1 MADFVDNF
9 FGNSFDDPKS
19 QAVMALASG
28 LMGGDWR
35 KGVNG
40 YLGAMG
46 TAGEYNSKKQL
57 QQMQMQEMMVKA
69 AAEKQ
74 KMEMDA
80 KKNKMLM
87 DMLGGGQPSQASSS
101 GLLGDSAPQGGLLG
115 GGAQGGGDP
124 FAGVDKRALMLDYLQ
139 NGGKKMSDMVY
150 DRTKPNWVNM
160 DGNLVNTNAPNFNG
174 GFQAGVKI
182 NENGQAIMQQPDGRG
197 GVIVGAAPGSLDTF
211 AAFESIK
218 AGNKPIQV
226 YNPTTG
232 RMDYETEGNVVK
244 AAKSGTPKPMSAPS
258 TAPSNGSNS
267 GYWGGSKESGLASR
281 LEVLQ
286 SEINNPKNS
295 PANRAA
301 AQRELTQTQI
311 DLQRIRP
318 TQGAQS
324 GAFAA
329 APSALEVA
337 QNKAEEAKLIANAT
351 ANAKNV
357 SPAIMDELF
366 KADDAARA
374 GKSVI
379 KTLDEALKLNNNAYS
394 GVGAKTRAVVM
405 SNLPFESKAA
415 DATINLDNMLTG
427 QALDSMKAIFGSN
440 PTEGE
445 RQILLSMQASADKT
459 PKQRQ
464 DIMERAKAAAS
475 SRIAFNED
483 KAKAI
488 RAGTYLNEPI
498 NSDKQKQS
506 RVIDALPTA
515 NNGNKGQR
523 IRDTSTGKILR
534 SNGIS
539 WVAE

>member
-57 QQMQMQEMMVKA
+57 QQAQMQEMMVKA

-139 NGGKKMSDMVY
+139 NGGKNMGGWINDN
-150 DRTKPNWVNM
+150 TKPKWENIN
-160 DGNLVNTNAPNFNG
+160 GYLVNTNAPNFNG
-174 GFQAGVKI
+174 GFQPGMKASDG
-182 NENGQAIMQQPDGRG
+182 GPAIMWQPDGKG
-197 GVIVGAAPGSLDTF
+197 GLVAGAVPGALDTF

-295 PANRAA
+295 PENRAA

-311 DLQRIRP
+311 DLQRTRP

-329 APSALEVA
+329 APSAFEVA
-337 QNKAEEAKLIANAT
+337 QAKATEAALVDTAKANVVRDTGRQGEQKRQGQLGAGVDRAIELLNQKPT
-351 ANAKNV
+351 ASGGGAL
-357 SPAIMDELF
+357 MDS
-366 KADDAARA
+366 AA
-374 GKSVI
+374 
-379 KTLDEALKLNNNAYS
+379 N
-394 GVGAKTRAVVM
+394 
-405 SNLPFESKAA
+405 F
-415 DATINLDNMLTG
+415 
-427 QALDSMKAIFGSN
+427 FGSSTKGADTASKLDTLSGWLVSN
-440 PTEGE
+440 VPRMEGP
-445 RQILLSMQASADKT
+445 QSDKDVLSYKT
-459 PKQRQ
+459 MAAEVGDRTKPISQRL
-464 DIMERAKAAAS
+464 AAAQ
-475 SRIAFNED
+475 EL
-483 KAKAI
+483 KALQAKYAD
-488 RAGTYLNEPI
+488 LNGGGQTKEP
-498 NSDKQKQS
+498 KPS
-506 RVIDALPTA
+506 RVIDALPPA

-523 IRDTSTGKILR
+523 IRDTSTGKILK

>member
-57 QQMQMQEMMVKA
+57 QQAQMQEMMVKA

-139 NGGKKMSDMVY
+139 NGGKNMGGWINDN
-150 DRTKPNWVNM
+150 TKPKWENIN
-160 DGNLVNTNAPNFNG
+160 GYLVNTNAPNFNG
-174 GFQAGVKI
+174 GFQPGMKASDG
-182 NENGQAIMQQPDGRG
+182 GPAIMWQPDGKG
-197 GVIVGAAPGSLDTF
+197 GLVAGAVPGALDTF

-218 AGNKPIQV
+218 AGNKPIKV
-226 YNPTTG
+226 YNPETG
-232 RMDYETEGNVVK
+232 REAYVSESTVLN
-244 AAKSGTPKPMSAPS
+244 AAKQHAAPRPMQQ
-258 TAPSNGSNS
+258 TAPSGAYNGYAGNS
-267 GYWGGSKESGLASR
+267 RAHADAGAI
-281 LEVLQ
+281 EVLQ
-286 SEINNPKNS
+286 SEINNPKTTPENK
-295 PANRAA
+295 AA
-301 AQRELTQTQI
+301 AMRE
-311 DLQRIRP
+311 LQRIRP

-329 APSALEVA
+329 APSQMEMAQAKATEAALVDTA
-337 QNKAEEAKLIANAT
+337 KANVVRDTGRQGEQKRQGQLGAGVDRAIELLNQKPTASGGGALMDSAAN
-351 ANAKNV
+351 
-357 SPAIMDELF
+357 F
-366 KADDAARA
+366 
-374 GKSVI
+374 
-379 KTLDEALKLNNNAYS
+379 
-394 GVGAKTRAVVM
+394 
-405 SNLPFESKAA
+405 
-415 DATINLDNMLTG
+415 
-427 QALDSMKAIFGSN
+427 FGSSTKGADTASKLDTLSGWLVSN
-440 PTEGE
+440 VPRMEGP
-445 RQILLSMQASADKT
+445 QSDKDVLSYKT
-459 PKQRQ
+459 MAAEVGDRTKPISQRL
-464 DIMERAKAAAS
+464 AAAQ
-475 SRIAFNED
+475 EL
-483 KAKAI
+483 KALQAKYAD
-488 RAGTYLNEPI
+488 LNGGGQTKEP
-498 NSDKQKQS
+498 KPS
-506 RVIDALPTA
+506 RVIDALPPA

-523 IRDTSTGKILR
+523 IRDTSTGKILK

>member
-57 QQMQMQEMMVKA
+57 QQAQMQEMMVKA

-87 DMLGGGQPSQASSS
+87 DMLGGGQPSQASSI

-139 NGGKKMSDMVY
+139 NGGKNMGGWVY
-150 DRTKPNWVNM
+150 DRTKPDMQVTNGYAYDKNRLGAGFM
-160 DGNLVNTNAPNFNG
+160 PFLNTDASGKTSMGQIGANGLPVVTAPSGALETFG
-174 GFQAGVKI
+174 AYRAIDEQA
-182 NENGQAIMQQPDGRG
+182 
-197 GVIVGAAPGSLDTF
+197 
-211 AAFESIK
+211 K
-218 AGNKPIQV
+218 AGSDVQQV
-226 YNPTTG
+226 YNKENGTMEFRT
-232 RMDYETEGNVVK
+232 RAQIAN
-244 AAKSGTPKPMSAPS
+244 AAQAGAPKQMPQAAPS
-258 TAPSNGSNS
+258 GYNG
-267 GYWGGSKESGLASR
+267 YAGGSRDSGNAESLKI
-281 LEVLQ
+281 LQ
-286 SEINNPKNS
+286 SELSKPNIS
-295 PANRAA
+295 PQDRASLTREIQRVQ
-301 AQRELTQTQI
+301 AQSPQL
-311 DLQRIRP
+311 
-318 TQGAQS
+318 AQS

-337 QNKAEEAKLIANAT
+337 QTEAIKAKLVDTAKAEVAQGAETKQKGNQFSDFKSQLKAAESLLKANPTNSWIGNKADQVYGVFGGSTSGANIAKQLETISGHLVQNIPKAPGAQSNFELEQYKLQAGDVGNANIPIAQRLASLKATEQMINIWEKRVNNGEKAPQEPNA
-351 ANAKNV
+351 
-357 SPAIMDELF
+357 
-366 KADDAARA
+366 
-374 GKSVI
+374 
-379 KTLDEALKLNNNAYS
+379 
-394 GVGAKTRAVVM
+394 
-405 SNLPFESKAA
+405 SK
-415 DATINLDNMLTG
+415 
-427 QALDSMKAIFGSN
+427 
-440 PTEGE
+440 
-445 RQILLSMQASADKT
+445 
-459 PKQRQ
+459 
-464 DIMERAKAAAS
+464 
-475 SRIAFNED
+475 
-483 KAKAI
+483 
-488 RAGTYLNEPI
+488 
-498 NSDKQKQS
+498 
-506 RVIDALPTA
+506 VIDALPIA

-523 IRDTSTGKILR
+523 IRDTSTGKILK

>member
-57 QQMQMQEMMVKA
+57 QQAQMQEMMVKA

-115 GGAQGGGDP
+115 GGSQGGGDP

-139 NGGKKMSDMVY
+139 NGGKNMGE
-150 DRTKPNWVNM
+150 WVNARTRPDM
-160 DGNLVNTNAPNFNG
+160 QVTNGYAYDKNRLGAGFMPFLNTDASGKTSMGQIGANGLPVVTAPSGALETFG
-174 GFQAGVKI
+174 AYRAIDEQA
-182 NENGQAIMQQPDGRG
+182 
-197 GVIVGAAPGSLDTF
+197 
-211 AAFESIK
+211 K
-218 AGNKPIQV
+218 AGSDVQQV
-226 YNPTTG
+226 YNKENGTMEFRT
-232 RMDYETEGNVVK
+232 RAQIAN
-244 AAKSGTPKPMSAPS
+244 AAQAGAPKQMPQAAP
-258 TAPSNGSNS
+258 ANGSNS

-286 SEINNPKNS
+286 SEINNPKTT

-329 APSALEVA
+329 APSALE
-337 QNKAEEAKLIANAT
+337 T
-351 ANAKNV
+351 A
-357 SPAIMDELF
+357 
-366 KADDAARA
+366 
-374 GKSVI
+374 
-379 KTLDEALKLNNNAYS
+379 
-394 GVGAKTRAVVM
+394 
-405 SNLPFESKAA
+405 
-415 DATINLDNMLTG
+415 
-427 QALDSMKAIFGSN
+427 
-440 PTEGE
+440 
-445 RQILLSMQASADKT
+445 
-459 PKQRQ
+459 
-464 DIMERAKAAAS
+464 
-475 SRIAFNED
+475 
-483 KAKAI
+483 KAKAQETAMVEQAKADVMSTQGRMSAI
-488 RAGTYLNEPI
+488 NSANDAIAVVDKALTHPGLGTATGLSGTIDPRNYIPGTNAKDFRAVHDQLAGKAFLTAFESLKGGGAISEKEGEKAQQAIARMSLTQSEKEYKQALNDYKEVIQKGAARLKNNEPVQE
-498 NSDKQKQS
+498 KQA

-523 IRDTSTGKILR
+523 IRDTSTGKILK

>member
-57 QQMQMQEMMVKA
+57 QQAQMQEMMVKA

-286 SEINNPKNS
+286 SEINDPKNS

-329 APSALEVA
+329 APSALE
-337 QNKAEEAKLIANAT
+337 T
-351 ANAKNV
+351 A
-357 SPAIMDELF
+357 
-366 KADDAARA
+366 
-374 GKSVI
+374 
-379 KTLDEALKLNNNAYS
+379 
-394 GVGAKTRAVVM
+394 
-405 SNLPFESKAA
+405 
-415 DATINLDNMLTG
+415 
-427 QALDSMKAIFGSN
+427 
-440 PTEGE
+440 
-445 RQILLSMQASADKT
+445 
-459 PKQRQ
+459 
-464 DIMERAKAAAS
+464 
-475 SRIAFNED
+475 
-483 KAKAI
+483 KAKAQETAMVEQAKADVMSTQGRMSAI
-488 RAGTYLNEPI
+488 NSANDAIAVVDKALTHPGLGTATGLSGTIDPRNYIPGTNAKDFRAVHDQLAGKAFLTAFESLKGGGAISEKEGEKAQQAIARMSLTQSEKEYKQALNDYKEVIQKGAARLKNNEPVQE
-498 NSDKQKQS
+498 KQA

>member
-57 QQMQMQEMMVKA
+57 QQAQMQEMMVKA

-139 NGGKKMSDMVY
+139 NGGKNMGGWINDN
-150 DRTKPNWVNM
+150 TKPKWENIN
-160 DGNLVNTNAPNFNG
+160 GYLVNTNAPNFNG
-174 GFQAGVKI
+174 GFQPGMKASDG
-182 NENGQAIMQQPDGRG
+182 GPAIMWQPDGKG
-197 GVIVGAAPGSLDTF
+197 GLVAGAVPGALDTF

-218 AGNKPIQV
+218 AGNKPIKV
-226 YNPTTG
+226 YNPETG
-232 RMDYETEGNVVK
+232 REEYVSESTVLN
-244 AAKSGTPKPMSAPS
+244 AAKQPAAPRQMPQA
-258 TAPSNGSNS
+258 APANGSNS

-295 PANRAA
+295 PANRA
-301 AQRELTQTQI
+301 QH
-311 DLQRIRP
+311 
-318 TQGAQS
+318 
-324 GAFAA
+324 
-329 APSALEVA
+329 
-337 QNKAEEAKLIANAT
+337 K
-351 ANAKNV
+351 
-357 SPAIMDELF
+357 
-366 KADDAARA
+366 
-374 GKSVI
+374 
-379 KTLDEALKLNNNAYS
+379 
-394 GVGAKTRAVVM
+394 
-405 SNLPFESKAA
+405 
-415 DATINLDNMLTG
+415 
-427 QALDSMKAIFGSN
+427 
-440 PTEGE
+440 
-445 RQILLSMQASADKT
+445 
-459 PKQRQ
+459 
-464 DIMERAKAAAS
+464 
-475 SRIAFNED
+475 
-483 KAKAI
+483 
-488 RAGTYLNEPI
+488 
-498 NSDKQKQS
+498 
-506 RVIDALPTA
+506 
-515 NNGNKGQR
+515 GN
-523 IRDTSTGKILR
+523 
-534 SNGIS
+534 
-539 WVAE
+539 